1 MVGLLLQSLF
11 CLDIDS
17 EVMHDYLRE
26 VFPGCFEG
34 AAHAKTSKGHHYVWR
49 RSDFCDGVDLTDCAR
64 LLQPGRFPLHLLD
77 VHGEVPVDVK
87 TITSTGT
94 SGVLVVPPSPNK
106 AWLTAPW
113 EVESDPCVQESN
125 LSNSELTEPMGR
137 TEGGGQTGL
146 SPVPD
151 EIVQWICKNSKPS
164 VNRRRCGGARNGM
177 GGSGTHGGPD
187 LDTDMPGQDPNGS
200 ITDQLFDVRWDVGI
214 DLLTAIKLAK
224 ELLLDFGDHHGKF
237 YKQENNGLY
246 FKSGPSRVCPYFI
259 RSGAARQ
266 GHYHDSNSFKLN
278 FIRSGAIK
286 YWCFGSSCQDEYR
299 RQPEEVGR
307 WMALALEA
315 GGSHFNL
322 DHYNSLEAKWREERQ
337 VEKATRRMAKRLS
350 NGNLEHDPAEVHD
363 PAEEMGEGDTGH
375 DPAQMGKGNKVH
387 DPAELHDLRGRLIRY
402 LNRFFVAVKNR
413 RPEIMELKYDEVGR
427 HVIDFTRRPLNQHW
441 AFHRNMKFMQNQWLC
456 TEDRRTADRL
466 VFEVDPAMVSPR
478 EFNMFLGLRI
488 EREYDV
494 AGKELDEGL
503 IAPILELLRDVWA
516 EGNAVVYKYL
526 LNWMAYPL
534 KVKRKTGVCVVVISD
549 QGYGKGTIAH
559 DLLGERIYGEVTN
572 DGQGGCYAQIT
583 DIDHIV
589 GRFNTPSCMRLFIN
603 ADECSSFGGAYKQN
617 KKFKNFITGT
627 TRSME
632 AKGLDPVTISDF
644 ANVLM
649 TSNNYDIVKVEISD
663 RRFVILDLVNADK
676 KPCDFFNGV
685 HELIKGEGA
694 LHFYKYLLAR
704 DLEGFEPQD
713 HRPVTPAA
721 RRMMASQVPLPVQF
735 IQECAVDEHP
745 FAPEPDRW
753 TGQTTITSASL
764 FSAFRAWAD
773 KNEFRDAPDSRH
785 FAHPLTRHGLVRP
798 NTDGDRRLLEL
809 PAPGEVIRRLK
820 KKSLFFD

>member
-1 MVGLLLQSLF
+1 
-11 CLDIDS
+11 
-17 EVMHDYLRE
+17 MHDCLRE
-26 VFPGCFEG
+26 LLPNCFEG
-34 AAHAKTSKGHHYVWR
+34 AAHAKTSKGHHHVWQ

-64 LLQPGRFPLHLLD
+64 LLLPGRFPLHLLD

-113 EVESDPCVQESN
+113 EIESDPCVQESN
-125 LSNSELTEPMGR
+125 LSTSKRGER
-137 TEGGGQTGL
+137 SGL

-151 EIVQWICKNSKPS
+151 KLVQWICKNRKPS
-164 VNRRRCGGARNGM
+164 TNMRRFGGARHGM
-177 GGSGTHGGPD
+177 GASGLHGGGPD
-187 LDTDMPGQDPNGS
+187 TGMPGPDPNGS
-200 ITDQLFDVRWDVGI
+200 ITDPLFDGRWNVGI
-214 DLLTAIKLAK
+214 DLIAAIKLAE
-224 ELLLDFGDHHGKF
+224 ELLLDFGDRHGKF
-237 YKQENNGLY
+237 HKQENNSLY
-246 FKSGPSRVCPYFI
+246 FKTGPSRVCPYFV
-259 RSGAARQ
+259 RSGAAGQ

-278 FIRSGAIK
+278 FMRSGAIK

-299 RQPEEVGR
+299 REAEEVGR
-307 WMALALEA
+307 WMAQAPEA
-315 GGSHFNL
+315 GGSHFDLN
-322 DHYNSLEAKWREERQ
+322 HYNSLAAKWREEMGKLKQ
-337 VEKATRRMAKRLS
+337 QHDLAERLGK
-350 NGNLEHDPAEVHD
+350 GNNEHDSAEVRD
-363 PAEEMGEGDTGH
+363 PAEEMGEGDAGH
-375 DPAQMGKGNKVH
+375 DSAAELGKKGDKVH
-387 DPAELHDLRGRLIRY
+387 DPAQLHDLRDALIRY

-413 RPEIMELKYDEVGR
+413 RPEILELEYDGAGR

-441 AFHRNMKFMQNQWLC
+441 AFYRNMKFMQNQWLC

-494 AGKELDEGL
+494 AGTELDEGL

-516 EGNAVVYKYL
+516 EGSDVVYEYL

-559 DLLGERIYGEVTN
+559 DLLGERIYGEVRN
-572 DGQGGCYAQIT
+572 DRQGGCYAQIT

-603 ADECSSFGGAYKQN
+603 ADKCSSFGGAYKQN
-617 KKFKNFITGT
+617 NKFKNFITGT

-649 TSNNYDIVKVEISD
+649 TSNNDDIVKVEISD
-663 RRFVILDLVNADK
+663 RRFVILDLVNAGK
-676 KPCDFFNGV
+676 KHRDFFNGV

-694 LHFYKYLLAR
+694 LHLYKCLLAR

-713 HRPVTPAA
+713 HRPLTPAA

-735 IQECAVDEHP
+735 IQECAVNQLIHHP
-745 FAPEPDRW
+745 FAPDPDRW
-753 TGQTTITSASL
+753 TGETTITSASL

-798 NTDGDRRLLEL
+798 GTDGDCRLIKL
-809 PAPGEVIRRLK
+809 PPPGEVSRRLK
-820 KKSLFFD
+820 KKSLFCD